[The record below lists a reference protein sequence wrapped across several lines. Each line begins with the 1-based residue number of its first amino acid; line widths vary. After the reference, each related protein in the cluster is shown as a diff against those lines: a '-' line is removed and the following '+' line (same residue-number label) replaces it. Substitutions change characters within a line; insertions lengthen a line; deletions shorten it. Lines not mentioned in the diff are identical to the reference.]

1 MSLYSTGTLTNVQ
14 RDKRDIET
22 GLGSASKAEAL
33 SLRKKQE
40 SEAWH
45 YLFVHYK
52 KMDEVRNLL
61 EKQYRTFVHKSIL
74 YKRENKRIKKEESPT
89 IANMLFVQGKGSETQ
104 TFLWQNFV
112 GLYLVKDCSTKD
124 IATIS
129 NALMQSFMKISEID
143 STRIRFM
150 PNPFDHYATGNT
162 LVRLTS
168 GPLAGFEGYRIRIAR
183 DKCLVTSFGGMT
195 IAIGGIHRDSFENMD
210 EYVRLRRE
218 QMQERIYQA
227 DAVLTPL
234 QSEIDSCF
242 FTLQNQ
248 LDILSIAERL
258 NHWIIKAKSL
268 KSIKDFDG
276 ATEIALF
283 ILEEIGSR
291 YQSIYGTPQIGDFK
305 ELDII
310 CHAANQVLKSLLES
324 DDVSEDLKEIIE
336 TGQQSLV
343 IRFPFLPIDL

>member
-1 MSLYSTGTLTNVQ
+1 MDKPGIGTDT
-14 RDKRDIET
+14 E
-22 GLGSASKAEAL
+22 SAPKEEFL
-33 SLRKKQE
+33 SLHKGYE
-40 SEAWH
+40 NETWH

-52 KMDEVRNLL
+52 KLDMVRSRL
-61 EKQYRTFVHKSIL
+61 EKQFHTFVHTSIL
-74 YKRENKRIKKEESPT
+74 YKRKDKRIVKEESPT
-89 IANMLFVQGKGSETQ
+89 IASLLFVQGDATEIQ

-112 GLYLVKDCSTKD
+112 GLYLVKDCITKD
-124 IATIS
+124 IAAIPNT
-129 NALMQSFMKISEID
+129 LMRSFMKISEVD
-143 STRIRFM
+143 PTRIRFM

-162 LVRLTS
+162 LIRLTS

-195 IAIGGIHRDSFENMD
+195 IAIGGIHRDSFENLD

-218 QMQERIYQA
+218 QMQERLHQSN
-227 DAVLTPL
+227 AVLTPI
-234 QSEIDSCF
+234 QSEIDACF

-248 LDILSIAERL
+248 LDILAIAERL
-258 NHWIIKAKSL
+258 NHWIIKAKSQ
-268 KSIKDFDG
+268 KSVKDFDG

-283 ILEEIGSR
+283 ILEEMGSR
-291 YQSIYGTPQIGDFK
+291 YQSIYGMPQIGDFK

-310 CHAANQVLKSLLES
+310 CHAANQVLKSMLAS

-343 IRFPFLPIDL
+343 IRFPFLPIE